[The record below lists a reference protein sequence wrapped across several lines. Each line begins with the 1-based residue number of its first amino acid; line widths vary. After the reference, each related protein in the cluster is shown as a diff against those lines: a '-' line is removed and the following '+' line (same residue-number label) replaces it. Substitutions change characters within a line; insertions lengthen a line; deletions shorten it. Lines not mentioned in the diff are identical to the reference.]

1 MKRKLSALLSIIL
14 CLAMCLGTFAWA
26 DEASPSPSA
35 SPAPDGGAEAPDAEG
50 PEEVIYARLD
60 ASGDPQDA
68 YAIVAL
74 TLDEEGTVEHYGR
87 YNRRVQPHGHEPD

>member
-35 SPAPDGGAEAPDAEG
+35 SPAPD
-50 PEEVIYARLD
+50 
-60 ASGDPQDA
+60 SG
-68 YAIVAL
+68 
-74 TLDEEGTVEHYGR
+74 R
-87 YNRRVQPHGHEPD
+87 S